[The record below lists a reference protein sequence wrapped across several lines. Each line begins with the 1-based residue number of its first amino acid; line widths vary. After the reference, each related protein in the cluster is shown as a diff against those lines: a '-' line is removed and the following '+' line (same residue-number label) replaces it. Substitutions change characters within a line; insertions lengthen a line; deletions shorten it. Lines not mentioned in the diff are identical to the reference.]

1 MCSQSKYVQIILRV
15 PWFRGSGDSMLY
27 PKQSGDAMAFISE
40 IQLIRGTC
48 ANSRASVKCNLA
60 PKQQR
65 QKRTSAKKVSP
76 SIKYSE
82 KRLQALTLQEIPG
95 RPADFAV
102 DHGGSLLT
110 KWSPGDPTAIF
121 FVAGH
126 GDLPDIFILSSWHL
140 WKNVSINLCQFF
152 LCLKNIEDSSMIPQR
167 FQVMFRT

>member
-1 MCSQSKYVQIILRV
+1 
-15 PWFRGSGDSMLY
+15 
-27 PKQSGDAMAFISE
+27 MAFISE

-76 SIKYSE
+76 SIKCSE
-82 KRLQALTLQEIPG
+82 KRLQALTLQEIPD

-102 DHGGSLLT
+102 FWWIPDHGAMGIQR
-110 KWSPGDPTAIF
+110 WIF

-126 GDLPDIFILSSWHL
+126 GDLPDIFIWSSWHL

-152 LCLKNIEDSSMIPQR
+152 LCLKHMGWVFHDSTTVPSNVPN
-167 FQVMFRT
+167 VMLGKQCHFYHPIWIDSFNPSH